1 MKLQFDSNQQYQ
13 LDAINSVA
21 NLFNGQPLN
30 KGDFELEIKK
40 DAGQMIIDG
49 GFVVGNNLLVKE
61 EEIIK
66 NLHIVQ
72 EQNKLEKSE
81 IKSGG
86 GIGTG
91 AIGTEMIGVGGSY
104 QHLKDGLNFSI
115 EMETGTGKTYVY
127 LRTIHELNKK
137 YGFKKFIIVVP
148 SIAIKEGVIKN
159 LQITKEHFNM
169 LYDNPEMD
177 FYVYDPKKRG
187 LLKGF
192 ATNNSLQI
200 LVINIDSFAKFS
212 QEKKR
217 GNIIYQD
224 SDWGVPIEFIQSVK
238 PIVIVDEPQNMETEI
253 RKRAIANLNP
263 LCTLRY
269 SATHKYHYNLIYKL
283 DPVKAYDLGLVK
295 KIEVDSVLE
304 ENNQNAPYLELESV
318 KSQKNTINVKIKIDV
333 NEKDEIKRKSIVIKK
348 SSRTSSE
355 CDLFK
360 LSGEREIYKGYLVDA
375 VDVMEQSITFS
386 NGKKIYV
393 GESWGGLNDD
403 IMKLQIRQTVLNHF
417 EKEKRLKEKGV
428 KVLSLFFIDR
438 VANYREYVNN
448 TVQKGK
454 IAVWFEE
461 AFDEIKKNPNFQGL
475 ITNSTEEVH
484 NGYFSQD
491 KKGQLKDTKGDSI
504 LDDDTYS
511 LIMKD
516 KERLLSMDEP
526 LRFIFSHSA
535 LREGWDNPNV
545 FQICT
550 LNETQSEIKKRQEIG
565 RGLRL
570 PVNQD
575 GQRIFDDNINTLTV
589 VANEKYE
596 DFAKKLQ
603 TEIEDECNVEFGGR
617 IKNKRKEVKIKLTKA
632 YKLNEDFKELWN
644 KIKHKTQYQVEYKS
658 DDLVEMAGE
667 ELSKVDITT
676 PKIISLKARIDITT
690 EGVTTG
696 LANVSEKRIEYNAKD
711 KIIPDV
717 LGYIQNKTKLTKD
730 TILKIIQRSNK
741 GNEIERNPQQFM
753 DCTTSIIKGALEK
766 LMLDGIKYEKLKGE
780 NSYWAMELFE
790 NEELHSYL
798 DNVVSVQNRDKTLYD
813 HISVDSNVESQ
824 FAKDLE
830 TMEQVKFYFK
840 LPYWFKIQTPIGSYN
855 PDWAVVLEND
865 KKIYFVAETKG
876 TMDDEQLRPEEKN
889 KIKCGRKHFEQ
900 LDDVKFERMES
911 ALQLLRSA

>member
-1 MKLQFDSNQQYQ
+1 MKIQFDSKQQYQ
-13 LDAINSVA
+13 IDAVNSVVSI
-21 NLFNGQPLN
+21 FNGQPLN
-30 KGDFELEIKK
+30 KGDFELEIKNN
-40 DAGQMIIDG
+40 GQLIIEG
-49 GFVVGNNLLVKE
+49 GFVVGNNLLLKE

-66 NLHIVQ
+66 NLHVIQ
-72 EQNKLEKSE
+72 EQNKLEKSGIE
-81 IKSGG
+81 SGG
-86 GIGTG
+86 GIGVG

-127 LRTIHELNKK
+127 LRTIHELNRK

-159 LQITKEHFNM
+159 LEITKEHFNM
-169 LYDNPEMD
+169 LYDNPGMD

-187 LLKGF
+187 LLKNF
-192 ATNNSLQI
+192 ATNNALQI

-212 QEKKR
+212 QEKKK
-217 GNIIYQD
+217 GNIIYQE
-224 SDWGVPIEFIQSVK
+224 SDWGVPIEYIQSVK
-238 PIVIVDEPQNMETEI
+238 PIVIVDEPQNMETDI
-253 RKRAIANLNP
+253 RKKAIANLNP

-318 KSQKNTINVKIKIDV
+318 KSQKNTISVKLKIDV
-333 NEKDEIKRKSIVIKK
+333 NDNNGIKRKSVAIKK
-348 SSRTSSE
+348 SSRTSGE
-355 CDLFK
+355 CDLFR
-360 LSGEREIYKGYLVDA
+360 LSGEREIYRGYVVDA
-375 VDVMEQSITFS
+375 VDVMAQSITFS
-386 NGKKIYV
+386 NGKTIYV
-393 GESWGGLNDD
+393 GESWGGLNDE
-403 IMKLQIRQTVLNHF
+403 IMKLQIRQTILNHF
-417 EKEKRLKEKGV
+417 DKEKTLKEKGI

-454 IAVWFEE
+454 IAQWFEE
-461 AFDEIKKNPNFQGL
+461 VFNEVKSNPNFRGV
-475 ITNSTEEVH
+475 IPNSVEEVH

-491 KKGQLKDTKGDSI
+491 KKGQLKDTKGDSS

-575 GQRIFDDNINTLTV
+575 GQRIFDDNINKLTV
-589 VANEKYE
+589 IANERYE

-603 TEIEDECNVEFGGR
+603 NEIEDECNVDFGGR
-617 IKNKRKEVKIKLTKA
+617 IKNKRKEVRVKLTKA
-632 YKLNEDFKELWN
+632 YKLSEDFKELWE
-644 KIKHKTQYQVEYKS
+644 KIKHKTRYQVEYKT

-667 ELSKVDITT
+667 ELSKIDITT
-676 PKIISLKARIDITT
+676 PKIVSLKAKINITT

-696 LANVSEKRIEYNAKD
+696 LANVSEKRIEYNAEN

-730 TILKIIQRSNK
+730 TILKIIQRSRL
-741 GNEIERNPQQFM
+741 GNDIDKNPQQFM
-753 DCTTSIIKGALEK
+753 DFATNVIKGTLEK
-766 LMLDGIKYEKLKGE
+766 LMLDGIKYEKLKGD
-780 NSYWAMELFE
+780 NSYYAMELFE
-790 NEELHSYL
+790 NDELHSYL
-798 DNVVSVQNRDKTLYD
+798 DNVVKVQNEDKTIYN
-813 HISVDSNVESQ
+813 HILIDSNVESQ

-830 TMEQVKFYFK
+830 SMDNVRFYFK

-855 PDWAVVLEND
+855 PDWAIVLQND
-865 KKIYFVAETKG
+865 KKIYFVAETKAEG
-876 TMDDEQLRPEEKN
+876 EIRESEKQ
-889 KIKCGRKHFEQ
+889 KIYCGEKHFEQ
-900 LDDVKFERMES
+900 LDDVRFQRVENCSE
-911 ALQLLRSA
+911 LLRAI

>member
-1 MKLQFDSNQQYQ
+1 MKLQFDSKQQFQ
-13 LDAINSVA
+13 IDAVNSVV
-21 NLFNGQPLN
+21 NLFEGQPLN

-40 DAGQMIIDG
+40 NSGQMIIDG
-49 GFVVGNNLLVKE
+49 GFVVGNNLLIKE

-66 NLHIVQ
+66 NLHTIQ
-72 EQNKLEKSE
+72 EQNKLEKSG
-81 IKSGG
+81 IRSGG
-86 GIGTG
+86 GIGT
-91 AIGTEMIGVGGSY
+91 EMIGTGMIGGGY

-127 LRTIHELNKK
+127 LRTIHELNRK
-137 YGFKKFIIVVP
+137 YGFKKFIVVIP
-148 SIAIKEGVIKN
+148 SVAIKEGIIKN

-187 LLKGF
+187 LLKNF

-217 GNIIYQD
+217 GNIIYQK
-224 SDWGVPIEFIQSVK
+224 SDWGVPIEYIQSVK
-238 PIVIVDEPQNMETEI
+238 PIVIADEPQNMETEI
-253 RKRAIANLNP
+253 RKKAIANLNP

-304 ENNQNAPYLELESV
+304 ENNQNAPYLELEAV
-318 KSQKNTINVKIKIDV
+318 RSQKNTINIKLKIDV
-333 NEKDEIKRKSIVIKK
+333 NEKDGIKRKSVTIKK
-348 SSRTSSE
+348 SSRTGTE
-355 CDLFK
+355 CDLYK
-360 LSGEREIYKGYLVDA
+360 LSGEREIYRGYVVDA
-375 VDVMEQSITFS
+375 VDVMAQSITFS
-386 NGKKIYV
+386 NGKTIFV
-393 GESWGGLNDD
+393 GESWGGLNDE
-403 IMKLQIRQTVLNHF
+403 IMKLQIRQTILNHF
-417 EKEKRLKEKGV
+417 EKEKKFKDKGI

-438 VANYREYVNN
+438 VANYREYINN
-448 TVQKGK
+448 TVKKGK
-454 IAVWFEE
+454 IAQWFEE
-461 AFDEIKKNPNFQGL
+461 IFNEVKNNSAFNNLISNPV
-475 ITNSTEEVH
+475 EEVH

-491 KKGQLKDTKGDSI
+491 KKGQLKDTKGDSA

-516 KERLLSMDEP
+516 KERLLSMSEP

-575 GQRIFDDNINTLTV
+575 GQRIMDDNINTLTII
-589 VANEKYE
+589 ANERYE

-603 TEIEDECNVEFGGR
+603 TEIEDDCNVEFGGR
-617 IKNKRKEVKIKLTKA
+617 IKNKRREVKIKLTKA
-632 YKLNEDFKELWN
+632 YKLSEDFKELWE
-644 KIKHKTQYQVEYKS
+644 KIKHKTQYQVEYKT
-658 DDLVEMAGE
+658 DDLIKIAGE
-667 ELSKVDITT
+667 ELSKVDITA
-676 PKIISLKARIDITT
+676 PKIISLKAKIGITT

-696 LANVSEKRIEYNAKD
+696 LANVSEKRVEYNAENKT
-711 KIIPDV
+711 IPDI

-730 TILKIIQRSNK
+730 TILKILQQSGK
-741 GNEIERNPQQFM
+741 GKEIEKNPQQFM
-753 DCTTSIIKGALEK
+753 DYATNAIKGTLEK
-766 LMLDGIKYEKLKGE
+766 LMIDGIKYEKLKGE
-780 NSYWAMELFE
+780 NSYYAMELFE

-798 DNVVSVQNRDKTLYD
+798 DNVVKVQNKDKTLYD
-813 HISVDSNVESQ
+813 HILIDSNVESQ

-830 TMEQVKFYFK
+830 TMEKVKFYFK

-855 PDWAVVLEND
+855 PDWAIVLEND
-865 KKIYFVAETKG
+865 KKIYFVAETKSEG
-876 TMDDEQLRPEEKN
+876 EIRGSEGI
-889 KIKCGRKHFEQ
+889 KIKCGKKHFEQ
-900 LDDVKFERMES
+900 LDDVRFERVENV
-911 ALQLLRSA
+911 LQMFGNA

>member
-13 LDAINSVA
+13 IDAINSVIG
-21 NLFNGQPLN
+21 LFNGQPLS

-40 DAGQMIIDG
+40 NSGQMIIEG
-49 GFVVGNNLLVKE
+49 GFVVGNNLLIKE

-66 NLHIVQ
+66 NLHIIQ

-81 IKSGG
+81 VKSGG

-91 AIGTEMIGVGGSY
+91 AIGTEMIGVGEDY
-104 QHLKDGLNFSI
+104 QHLKDRLNFST

-127 LRTIHELNKK
+127 LRTIHELHKK

-148 SIAIKEGVIKN
+148 SVAIKEGVIKN

-187 LLKGF
+187 LLKNF

-217 GNIIYQD
+217 GNIIYQK
-224 SDWGVPIEFIQSVK
+224 SDWGVPIEYIQSVK
-238 PIVIVDEPQNMETEI
+238 PIVIADEPQNMETEI
-253 RKRAIANLNP
+253 RKKAITNLNP

-304 ENNQNAPYLELESV
+304 ENNQNAPYLELEAV
-318 KSQKNTINVKIKIDV
+318 KSQKNTINVKLKIDV
-333 NEKDEIKRKSIVIKK
+333 NEKDGIKRKSVIIKK
-348 SSRTSSE
+348 SSRTGTE
-355 CDLFK
+355 CDLYK
-360 LSGEREIYKGYLVDA
+360 LSGEREIYRGYVVDA
-375 VDVMEQSITFS
+375 VDVMAQSITFS
-386 NGKKIYV
+386 NGKTIFV
-393 GESWGGLNDD
+393 GESWGGLNDE

-417 EKEKRLKEKGV
+417 EKEKKFKDKGI

-438 VANYREYVNN
+438 VANYREYTNN
-448 TVQKGK
+448 SVKKGK
-454 IAVWFEE
+454 IAQWFEE
-461 AFDEIKKNPNFQGL
+461 IFNEVKNNPSFEGVNF
-475 ITNSTEEVH
+475 NSVEEVH

-491 KKGQLKDTKGDSI
+491 KKGQLKDTKGDSV

-516 KERLLSMDEP
+516 KERLLSMSEP

-550 LNETQSEIKKRQEIG
+550 LNETQSEMKKRQEIG

-575 GQRIFDDNINTLTV
+575 GQRIMDDNINTLTV
-589 VANEKYE
+589 IANERYE

-603 TEIEDECNVEFGGR
+603 TEIEDDCNVEFGGR
-617 IKNKRKEVKIKLTKA
+617 IKNKRREVKIKLNKA
-632 YKLNEDFKELWN
+632 YKLSEDFKELWE
-644 KIKHKTQYQVEYKS
+644 KIKHKTQYQVEYKT
-658 DDLVEMAGE
+658 DDLVRIAGG
-667 ELSKVDITT
+667 ELSKVDITA
-676 PKIISLKARIDITT
+676 PKIVSLKAKIGITT

-696 LANVSEKRIEYNAKD
+696 LANVSEKRIEYDAENKT
-711 KIIPDV
+711 IPDI
-717 LGYIQNKTKLTKD
+717 LSYIQSKTKLTKD
-730 TILKIIQRSNK
+730 TILKIIQQSGK
-741 GNEIERNPQQFM
+741 GNEIDKNPQQFM
-753 DCTTSIIKGALEK
+753 DFATNVIKDTLEK
-766 LMLDGIKYEKLKGE
+766 MMIDGIKYERLKGE
-780 NSYWAMELFE
+780 NSYYAMELFE

-798 DNVVSVQNRDKTLYD
+798 DNVVKVQNKDKTLYD
-813 HISVDSNVESQ
+813 HILIDSNVESQ

-830 TMEQVKFYFK
+830 TMEKVKFYFK

-855 PDWAVVLEND
+855 PDWAIVLEND
-865 KKIYFVAETKG
+865 KKIYFVAETKSSG
-876 TMDDEQLRPEEKN
+876 EIRGSEGI

-900 LDDVKFERMES
+900 LDDVKFERVETV
-911 ALQLLRSA
+911 LQMFGNA

>member
-1 MKLQFDSNQQYQ
+1 MKLQFDSKQQYQ
-13 LDAINSVA
+13 IDAVNSTVG
-21 NLFNGQPLN
+21 LFNGQPLN

-40 DAGQMIIDG
+40 NSGQMIIED
-49 GFVVGNNLLVKE
+49 GFVVGNNLLIKG

-66 NLHIVQ
+66 NLHIIQ

-81 IKSGG
+81 IVTGG
-86 GIGTG
+86 GIGVG
-91 AIGTEMIGVGGSY
+91 AIGIETIGVGGSY

-127 LRTIHELNKK
+127 LRTIHELNRK

-159 LQITKEHFNM
+159 LEITKEHFDM

-187 LLKGF
+187 LLKNF
-192 ATNNSLQI
+192 ATNNSLQV

-212 QEKKR
+212 QEKKK
-217 GNIIYQD
+217 GNVIYQE
-224 SDWGVPIEFIQSVK
+224 SDWGVPIKYIQSVR
-238 PIVIVDEPQNMETEI
+238 PIVIADEPQNMETEI
-253 RKRAIANLNP
+253 RKKAIANLNP

-304 ENNQNAPYLELESV
+304 ENNQNAPYMELEAV
-318 KSQKNTINVKIKIDV
+318 TSQKNSISVKLKIDV
-333 NEKDEIKRKSIVIKK
+333 NAKDGIKRKSISIKK
-348 SSRTSSE
+348 SSRTGSE

-360 LSGEREIYKGYLVDA
+360 LSGERDIYKDYVVDA
-375 VDVMEQSITFS
+375 VDVTAQSITFS
-386 NGKKIYV
+386 NGKTIYV
-393 GESWGGLNDD
+393 GECWGGLKDE
-403 IMKLQIRQTVLNHF
+403 IMKLQIRQTIINHF
-417 EKEKRLKEKGV
+417 EKENKFKNKGI

-438 VANYREYVNN
+438 VANYREYIND
-448 TVQKGK
+448 TVKKGK
-454 IAVWFEE
+454 IAEWFEE
-461 AFDEIKKNPNFQGL
+461 IFNEEKSNPKFKDL
-475 ITNSTEEVH
+475 ILDSVEDVH
-484 NGYFSQD
+484 NGYFSKD
-491 KKGQLKDTKGDSI
+491 KKGQIKDTKGDSA

-516 KERLLSMDEP
+516 KERLLSMSES

-589 VANEKYE
+589 IANERYE

-603 TEIEDECNVEFGGR
+603 TEIEDDCNVEFGGR

-632 YKLNEDFKELWN
+632 YKLSEDFKELWN
-644 KIKHKTQYQVEYKS
+644 KIKHKTQYQVEYKTE
-658 DDLVEMAGE
+658 DLVEMAGS

-676 PKIISLKARIDITT
+676 PKIVSLKARIGITT
-690 EGVTTG
+690 EGVTTN
-696 LANVSEKRIEYNAKD
+696 LANVSEKRIEYDAENKT
-711 KIIPDV
+711 IPDI

-730 TILKIIQRSNK
+730 TILKIIQQSGK
-741 GNEIERNPQQFM
+741 GNEIDKNPQQFM
-753 DCTTSIIKGALEK
+753 DFATNIIKGELEK
-766 LMLDGIKYEKLKGE
+766 LVIDGIKYEKLKG
-780 NSYWAMELFE
+780 NDSYYAMELFE

-798 DNVVSVQNRDKTLYD
+798 DNVVKVQDKNKTLYD
-813 HISVDSNVESQ
+813 HILVDSNVESE

-855 PDWAVVLEND
+855 PDWAIVLEND
-865 KKIYFVAETKG
+865 KKIYFVAETKSSG
-876 TMDDEQLRPEEKN
+876 EIRGSEGI
-889 KIKCGRKHFEQ
+889 KIECGRKHFEQ
-900 LDDVKFERMES
+900 LDDVKFERVETV
-911 ALQLLRSA
+911 LQIFRN

>member
-13 LDAINSVA
+13 LDAINSVVG
-21 NLFNGQPLN
+21 LFNGQPLN

-40 DAGQMIIDG
+40 NSGQMIIEG
-49 GFVVGNNLLVKE
+49 GFVVGNNLLIKE

-66 NLHIVQ
+66 NLHIIQ

-81 IKSGG
+81 VNSGG
-86 GIGTG
+86 GIGIG
-91 AIGTEMIGVGGSY
+91 VIGTEMIGVGEDY
-104 QHLKDGLNFSI
+104 RHLKDGLNFST
-115 EMETGTGKTYVY
+115 EMETGTGKTYIY
-127 LRTIHELNKK
+127 LRTIHELYKK

-148 SIAIKEGVIKN
+148 SVAIKEGVIKN

-187 LLKGF
+187 LLKNF

-212 QEKKR
+212 QEKKK
-217 GNIIYQD
+217 GNIIYQK
-224 SDWGVPIEFIQSVK
+224 SDWGVPIEYIQSVK
-238 PIVIVDEPQNMETEI
+238 PIVIADEPQNMETDI
-253 RKRAIANLNP
+253 RKQAIANLNP

-304 ENNQNAPYLELESV
+304 ENNQNAPFMELEAV
-318 KSQKNTINVKIKIDV
+318 KSQKNTISVKLKIDV
-333 NEKDEIKRKSIVIKK
+333 NENDGIKRKAIAIKK
-348 SSRTSSE
+348 SSRAGTE
-355 CDLFK
+355 CDLYK
-360 LSGEREIYKGYLVDA
+360 LSGEREIYKGYVVDA
-375 VDVMEQSITFS
+375 VDVVAQSITFS
-386 NGKKIYV
+386 NGKTIFV
-393 GESWGGLNDD
+393 GESWGGLKEE
-403 IMKLQIRQTVLNHF
+403 IMKLQIRQTILNHF
-417 EKEKRLKEKGV
+417 EKEKKFKGKGI

-448 TVQKGK
+448 TVKKGK
-454 IAVWFEE
+454 IAQWFEE
-461 AFDEIKKNPNFQGL
+461 IFNEVKNNPIFEEVNF
-475 ITNSTEEVH
+475 NSVEEVH

-491 KKGQLKDTKGDSI
+491 KKGQLKDTKGDSA

-516 KERLLSMDEP
+516 KEKLLSMSEP

-550 LNETQSEIKKRQEIG
+550 LNETQSEMKKRQEIG

-575 GQRIFDDNINTLTV
+575 GQRISDDNINILTV
-589 VANEKYE
+589 IANEKYE

-603 TEIEDECNVEFGGR
+603 TEIEDDCNVEFGGR
-617 IKNKRKEVKIKLTKA
+617 IKNKRREVKIKLTKA
-632 YKLNEDFKELWN
+632 YKLSEDFKELWDR
-644 KIKHKTQYQVEYKS
+644 IKHKTQYQVEYKT
-658 DDLVEMAGE
+658 DDLVKLAGS

-676 PKIISLKARIDITT
+676 PKIVSLKAKIGITA

-696 LANVSEKRIEYNAKD
+696 LANVSEKRIEYDAENKT
-711 KIIPDV
+711 IPDI

-730 TILKIIQRSNK
+730 TILKIIQQSGK
-741 GNEIERNPQQFM
+741 GNEIGKNPQQFM
-753 DCTTSIIKGALEK
+753 DFATNVIKDTLEK
-766 LMLDGIKYEKLKGE
+766 MMIDGIKYEKLKGE
-780 NSYWAMELFE
+780 NSYYAMELFE

-798 DNVVSVQNRDKTLYD
+798 DNVVKVQNKDKTLYD
-813 HISVDSNVESQ
+813 HVLIDSNVESQ

-830 TMEQVKFYFK
+830 TMEKVKFYFK

-855 PDWAVVLEND
+855 PDWAIVLEND
-865 KKIYFVAETKG
+865 KKIYFVAETKSG
-876 TMDDEQLRPEEKN
+876 GEIRGSEGV

-900 LDDVKFERMES
+900 LDDVKFERVETV
-911 ALQLLRSA
+911 LQMFGNA